1 MHRTA
6 QKFKLAEAAVR
17 YFKYCQGVVR
27 PKSVAGRPSTPSTKL
42 LLVVLT
48 NLRSSGGAW
57 LCHRF
62 FLRSLARAG
71 LHLRQHLQTGLI
83 VALAVPFDADARLF
97 QAAVS
102 RLRL

>member
-27 PKSVAGRPSTPSTKL
+27 PKSVAGTPSTPSKKH

-48 NLRSSGGAW
+48 NLRSSGGAR
-57 LCHRF
+57 LHHRF
-62 FLRSLARAG
+62 SFAPSHSLP
-71 LHLRQHLQTGLI
+71 LKH
-83 VALAVPFDADARLF
+83 
-97 QAAVS
+97 QAIATMNHQES
-102 RLRL
+102 KIRMKIKNRKKIKSKSKS